1 MERSEQHEKEI
12 RSLRCD
18 LHTHCVF
25 SDGAYTPRE
34 LIAEAKALGLIVAL
48 TDHNTAACRR

>member
-1 MERSEQHEKEI
+1 MERSEEHEKAI

-34 LIAEAKALGLIVAL
+34 LVAEAGELGLIVAL
-48 TDHNTAACRR
+48 TDRNTAACRR